1 MRQVLITISKGIIE
15 QVKFFDDPKL
25 AVHALSSYVKAMNP
39 EHDDAAVYDTFG
51 MIANAKHF
59 LDDHDEY
66 VKNKDLIE
74 DVSRESDKPLY
85 IIGNPEH
92 RLGFMIASPDD
103 PLGYQNL
110 VEVLSDLGQ
119 MRQDHG
125 NHLKLYSVIPVND
138 PVVSRPD
145 LEKYNAEAVV
155 EDFRYSLVEEYIRE
169 PLDQEMI

>member
-25 AVHALSSYVKAMNP
+25 AVYALSSYVKAMNP
-39 EHDDAAVYDTFG
+39 EHDDAAVYDTDG

-66 VKNKDLIE
+66 VENNALLAE
-74 DVSRESDKPLY
+74 VSEEGNTHMFL
-85 IIGNPEH
+85 IGNPEH
-92 RLGFMIASPDD
+92 YLGFMVASPDD
-103 PLGYQNL
+103 PIGYDDPA
-110 VEVLSDLGQ
+110 EAISTLGQ

-125 NHLKLYSVIPVND
+125 KHLKLYSVMPVNG
-138 PVVSRPD
+138 PVISRPD